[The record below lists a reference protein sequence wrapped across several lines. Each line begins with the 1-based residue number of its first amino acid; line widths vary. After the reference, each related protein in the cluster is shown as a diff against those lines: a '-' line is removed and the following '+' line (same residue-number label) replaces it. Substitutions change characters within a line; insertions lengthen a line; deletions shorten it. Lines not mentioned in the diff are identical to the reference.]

1 VAIPRYRGAT
11 HPGADAMTG
20 RNAIMI
26 DLRHRTRSSLLSR
39 RIDLPI
45 RSPFVLI
52 LVHVTPR
59 QRDGVDI
66 FDQLDLEYRK
76 SVGPK

>member
-1 VAIPRYRGAT
+1 MA
-11 HPGADAMTG
+11 G
-20 RNAIMI
+20 RNAIVI
-26 DLRHRTRSSLLSR
+26 DLRHRTRSSLLR
-39 RIDLPI
+39 PRNELPI

-66 FDQLDLEYRK
+66 FDQLDLQYRK